1 MLCLLC
7 LQVIYDRAV
16 PARWYIT
23 GKGGEVLKK
32 RSVDKDSL
40 RDRWLRIA
48 EQNSSGVV
56 AVIRQKGNILKFLNI
71 DAWETFTDNL
81 KVPDDSILSIHCFVK
96 SKKHTIYRNNFEV
109 KDRTGRYVTTT
120 YCYSYSV
127 DEEDPETV
135 TVFHEDTAKVYE
147 CKAANINAIMD
158 LATNTIIKYV
168 EMMLSV
174 KVLSIS
180 VDYVIDSKSQLWMLW
195 TSPAKV
201 LVSGVLL
208 ADALSSLPSGDRR
221 GRMGWAGPK
230 YFEAE
235 NEARHL
241 AGKEEISTPKQKP
254 LGNIS
259 FDAEP
264 MHLDVGLA
272 SSQINSASGVVD
284 AYAQEQAD
292 GNKIF

>member
-1 MLCLLC
+1 
-7 LQVIYDRAV
+7 VIYDQSV

-32 RSVDKDSL
+32 RSVDKRSL

-48 EQNSSGVV
+48 EQNGTNVI
-56 AVIRQKGNILKFLNI
+56 AIIRQKGNILKFLNV
-71 DAWETFTDNL
+71 DAWETFTNNL
-81 KVPDDSILSIHCFVK
+81 QVPDDSILSVHCFVK

-120 YCYSYSV
+120 YCYAYSV

-135 TVFHEDTAKVYE
+135 TVFHEDQAKAYE
-147 CKAANINAIMD
+147 CKAGNINNIMD
-158 LATNTIIKYV
+158 LATNTVIKYV

-174 KVLSIS
+174 KVLSLS

-195 TSPAKV
+195 TSAAKV

-208 ADALSSLPSGDRR
+208 ADAVSSLPSGDRR

-230 YFEAE
+230 YFGAE
-235 NEARHL
+235 RESEEKQRQEGGGAGGG
-241 AGKEEISTPKQKP
+241 AGGGGGKEALAP
-254 LGNIS
+254 IS
-259 FDAEP
+259 FDSQP
-264 MHLDVGLA
+264 LSLDVGLA
-272 SSQINSASGVVD
+272 ASQLNSASTVVD
-284 AYAQEQAD
+284 AHAQEVS
-292 GNKIF
+292 GGGE